1 MNKIQS
7 VRKQFKTQNEMA
19 LFFGVTQ
26 AAVCQWLS
34 GDKKV
39 SPRIAIL
46 MEKNN
51 GIPREEIRPD
61 IFGK

>member
-1 MNKIQS
+1 
-7 VRKQFKTQNEMA
+7 MA